1 LLWIRGISNKHRNKM
16 DWTVLGI
23 LAVVVVV
30 IVVWK
35 RMSQVSAEAARK
47 YLAQG
52 ALVVDV
58 RSSGEFRG
66 GHLPDA
72 VNIPL
77 DELREAMPRQVADK
91 SRVLLLHCLSGTRSG
106 IAVGQL
112 KRMGYS
118 NVFNLGSLH
127 RASAI
132 MKRALS

>member
-1 LLWIRGISNKHRNKM
+1 M
-16 DWTVLGI
+16 DWTVVGI
-23 LAVVVVV
+23 LAVVV
-30 IVVWK
+30 IAIMVWK

-47 YLAQG
+47 YLGQG

-58 RSSGEFRG
+58 RSPGEFRG
-66 GHLPDA
+66 GHLPAA

-112 KRMGYS
+112 KRMGYTK
-118 NVFNLGSLH
+118 VFNLGSLH
-127 RASAI
+127 RAGAI
-132 MKRALS
+132 VKGVLS